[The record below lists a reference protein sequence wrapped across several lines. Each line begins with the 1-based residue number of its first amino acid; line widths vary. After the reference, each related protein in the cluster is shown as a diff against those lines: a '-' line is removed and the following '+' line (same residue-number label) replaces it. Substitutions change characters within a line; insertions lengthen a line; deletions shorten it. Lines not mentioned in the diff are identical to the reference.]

1 MKTISFFNRALTLAA
16 IVSLGTVISC
26 TEDNLALQQEAADVA
41 EDAITDYFFEDA
53 DDISSLVL
61 LADDGPDTG
70 ERTATSRQ
78 ITVTDPRFN
87 CAGIVITIT
96 MDDESTS
103 NVPKGSIVIDFGT
116 TGCADVLG
124 NVRKGKI
131 IINFTGRRFLPGS
144 IVVTTF
150 DGYSI
155 NDIQLSGVRTLTNI
169 TESSESA
176 PKFQVELEN
185 GKAVWPDATEATRE
199 HCFVRTWQ
207 RGGNPSLDAMVVD
220 KCTNND
226 SWPHDYTATGENR
239 RGRAYTMTILEP
251 LVYKRGC
258 PIAVEGVK
266 QFVDVATGKVVL
278 VDYGDGACDRI
289 ITISVDGNSRS
300 VNVGKRG

>member
-1 MKTISFFNRALTLAA
+1 MKTISFFRKALALVA
-16 IVSLGTVISC
+16 IVSLGAVISC
-26 TEDNLALQQEAADVA
+26 TENDLALQQEAADVA

-53 DDISSLVL
+53 DDMTSLVM
-61 LADDGPDTG
+61 LADDGTDTG
-70 ERTATSRQ
+70 GRVAEGPRT
-78 ITVTDPRFN
+78 ITITDPRFN
-87 CAGIVITIT
+87 CEGIVITIT
-96 MDDESTS
+96 MDEESTP
-103 NVPKGSIVIDFGT
+103 NVPKGEIVIDFGEA
-116 TGCADVLG
+116 GCTDILG
-124 NVRKGKI
+124 NLRKGKI
-131 IINFTGRRFLPGS
+131 IINFTGRRFLPES
-144 IVVTTF
+144 TVVTTF

-169 TESSESA
+169 TESNVEA

-185 GKAVWPDATEATRE
+185 GKAIWPDATEATRE
-199 HCFVRTWQ
+199 HCFVREWI
-207 RGGNPSLDAMVVD
+207 RAANPLNDAMVVD
-220 KCTNND
+220 QCADAEVAASGT
-226 SWPHDYTATGENR
+226 NR

-300 VNVGKRG
+300 VNVGRRG